1 MRLTEIFRLVWLNLA
16 SNKFKVILTSTGIIV
31 GSATIMLVIAI
42 GTGGRE
48 EVAEQFKNL
57 NAGAIDITYEY
68 QGNDFGGGR
77 PGGMSGGEASGGG
90 MPGGGSMP
98 GGGASMPQGG
108 GGMPGGIMPG
118 GRADF
123 GAGFFGNF
131 FSGGQEERNTERIT
145 LSTDDLE
152 DILTFVPGVE
162 EGCLSFTATSAVDGG
177 ELEESAS
184 YTIAGVQ
191 SNYAALSNLELAMG
205 EFLDDDDDTYKEK
218 VCVLGYDA
226 AREIFGSVYDAYNGT
241 VYIDN
246 RPYQV
251 IGVLN
256 AMGSVSS
263 GISPDSALFIPYE
276 TGLKYLA
283 GNNVSPTLT
292 VIAQDVNEVETVIA
306 NVETVLAESYPNA
319 EFTISDAGSR
329 MEAASASNDTL
340 TMLLVCMAVIVFI
353 VGGIGIMNVL
363 FVSVKERTNEIGIL
377 KAIGCSRRDILAEF
391 LLEASCTS
399 LIGAILGVMLAL
411 GLTPALE
418 HFGVTIALSVS
429 GGVLSLVFGVLTGTV
444 FGFYPAWQASRM
456 IPVEALNHE

>member
-68 QGNDFGGGR
+68 QGNDFGGGM
-77 PGGMSGGEASGGG
+77 PAGGG
-90 MPGGGSMP
+90 MPGGAAGGGPSGGAPGGASAGGMP
-98 GGGASMPQGG
+98 SGGGAPG
-108 GGMPGGIMPG
+108 GGMP
-118 GRADF
+118 DF
-123 GAGFFGNF
+123 GAGMFGGFFG
-131 FSGGQEERNTERIT
+131 GGREEVNTERIT

-152 DILTFVPGVE
+152 DILAFVPGVE
-162 EGCLSFTATSAVDGG
+162 EGCLSFTVTSTVDGG

-184 YTIAGVQ
+184 YTVAGVQ
-191 SNYAALSNLELAMG
+191 SNYAALSNMELVIG

-251 IGVLN
+251 IGILN
-256 AMGSVSS
+256 AMGTVSS
-263 GISPDSALFIPYE
+263 GISPDSAIFIPYE

-283 GNNVSPTLT
+283 GSNVSPTLT
-292 VIAQDVNEVETVIA
+292 VIAQDVDHVDAVITD
-306 NVETVLAESYPNA
+306 VETVLGESYPNA

-353 VGGIGIMNVL
+353 VGGLGIMNVL

-377 KAIGCSRRDILAEF
+377 KAIGCSRKDILEEF

-418 HFGVTIALSVS
+418 RFGVTISLSVS

-444 FGFYPAWQASRM
+444 FGFYPAYQASRM

>member
-68 QGNDFGGGR
+68 QGNDFR
-77 PGGMSGGEASGGG
+77 GGMPAGGG
-90 MPGGGSMP
+90 MPGGAAGGGHSGGAPGGAPAGRMP
-98 GGGASMPQGG
+98 SGGGAPGS
-108 GGMPGGIMPG
+108 GMP
-118 GRADF
+118 DF
-123 GAGFFGNF
+123 GAGMFGGFFG
-131 FSGGQEERNTERIT
+131 GGREEVNTERIT

-152 DILTFVPGVE
+152 DILAFVPGVE
-162 EGCLSFTATSAVDGG
+162 EGCLSFTVTSTVDGG

-184 YTIAGVQ
+184 YTVAGVQ
-191 SNYAALSNLELAMG
+191 SNYAALSNMELVIG

-251 IGVLN
+251 IGILN
-256 AMGSVSS
+256 AMGTVSS
-263 GISPDSALFIPYE
+263 GISPDSAIFIPYE

-283 GNNVSPTLT
+283 GSNVSPTLT
-292 VIAQDVNEVETVIA
+292 VIAQDVDHVDAVIA
-306 NVETVLAESYPNA
+306 DVETVLGESYPNA

-353 VGGIGIMNVL
+353 VGGLGIMNVL
-363 FVSVKERTNEIGIL
+363 FVSVKERANEIGIL
-377 KAIGCSRRDILAEF
+377 KAIGCSRKDILEEF

-418 HFGVTIALSVS
+418 RFGVTISLSVS

-444 FGFYPAWQASRM
+444 FGFYPAYQASRM